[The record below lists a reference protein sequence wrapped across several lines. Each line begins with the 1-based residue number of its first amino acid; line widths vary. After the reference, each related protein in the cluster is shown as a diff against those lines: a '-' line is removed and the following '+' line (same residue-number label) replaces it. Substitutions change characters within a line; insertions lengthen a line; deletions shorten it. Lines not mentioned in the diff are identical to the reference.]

1 MCDLHVAP
9 STTKA
14 YPNRP
19 IDFEMFEYFIRS
31 IPSIDVYATADVVD
45 GSRTLA
51 LRDDRTGVVE
61 LIAVPLDSGNVGFLV
76 RSSPSRRIQRLI
88 CERFGISFVFDDAR
102 HHVDFVHTETM
113 NWEPHVA
120 PQRA

>member
-9 STTKA
+9 STNKA

-19 IDFEMFEYFIRS
+19 IDFDMFEYFIRS
-31 IPSIDVYATADVVD
+31 VSSIDVYSVADVVD

-51 LRDDRTGVVE
+51 LRDDRTGIVE

-76 RSSPSRRIQRLI
+76 RPSPSRRIQRLI
-88 CERFGISFVFDDAR
+88 SERFGIQFVFDDPR
-102 HHVDFVHTETM
+102 HHVEFVAVETV
-113 NWEPHVA
+113 NWEPHPA
-120 PQRA
+120 DHRG